1 MSGKRSLKRGAVV
14 TKKPGEGGVFP
25 QVSVKGYRGVEKE
38 GPDDSATFLHGIK
51 TYLLFFFLVEMQFSS
66 RLMNS
71 IMECTNFQRMYIR
84 LGTNKNEYTFCKNKH

>member
-1 MSGKRSLKRGAVV
+1 M
-14 TKKPGEGGVFP
+14 E
-25 QVSVKGYRGVEKE
+25 RGVSRGEQWSHRSQGREGFFHRSVSRAIEGLRKK

>member
-1 MSGKRSLKRGAVV
+1 MILPPFYMESRL
-14 TKKPGEGGVFP
+14 
-25 QVSVKGYRGVEKE
+25 
-38 GPDDSATFLHGIK
+38 TFS
-51 TYLLFFFLVEMQFSS
+51 FFLVEMQFSS